1 MVKLI
6 RFGNFN
12 KKLFLP
18 FGLAFIQILIN
29 IMNATFPEKMKNQIL
44 ESIGVSLSEMAIA
57 LISLLNIFSF
67 KAKKEYTPQRKR
79 IIIILHFFTLA
90 FIFGGF
96 IGLNVYKSI
105 QANIYIQQHKAIQ
118 NPHNSGL
125 SSFES
130 IELIFITVVSFLLLK
145 YKYFIHHI
153 IAIIIF
159 IFISFF
165 IDLILDNFPDLFNRG
180 VIFIFISI
188 IIVAIDA
195 IDYGY
200 QKYMMDVLFYPYWS
214 LALIIGITN
223 FFIFFTL
230 LIACLAKG
238 KENSFK
244 EKNQMFIGFY
254 KYFEEVNVGIII
266 VKHIL
271 NIILNFFLNL
281 FRVLTILYFTP
292 DYILISFTVSRIL
305 DIVIE
310 SKKYECLALFFLQF
324 ITLMFYL
331 EIFEFNFWGLNKNTR
346 RNIQER
352 EKDEMLSQERISR
365 TSSTSE
371 IEVSPDYIVYS
382 TRNKSG
388 GSFDINDQRPESP
401 IHIIE
406 LREKIEH
413 E

>member
-1 MVKLI
+1 
-6 RFGNFN
+6 
-12 KKLFLP
+12 
-18 FGLAFIQILIN
+18 
-29 IMNATFPEKMKNQIL
+29 
-44 ESIGVSLSEMAIA
+44 
-57 LISLLNIFSF
+57 
-67 KAKKEYTPQRKR
+67 
-79 IIIILHFFTLA
+79 
-90 FIFGGF
+90 
-96 IGLNVYKSI
+96 
-105 QANIYIQQHKAIQ
+105 
-118 NPHNSGL
+118 
-125 SSFES
+125 
-130 IELIFITVVSFLLLK
+130 
-145 YKYFIHHI
+145 
-153 IAIIIF
+153 
-159 IFISFF
+159 
-165 IDLILDNFPDLFNRG
+165 
-180 VIFIFISI
+180 
-188 IIVAIDA
+188 
-195 IDYGY
+195 
-200 QKYMMDVLFYPYWS
+200 
-214 LALIIGITN
+214 
-223 FFIFFTL
+223 
-230 LIACLAKG
+230 
-238 KENSFK
+238 
-244 EKNQMFIGFY
+244 MFIGFY

-281 FRVLTILYFTP
+281 FRVLTILYLTP

-331 EIFEFNFWGLNKNTR
+331 EIFEFNFCGLNKNTR

>member
-6 RFGNFN
+6 QFGNFN

-44 ESIGVSLSEMAIA
+44 ESLGAALSELAIA
-57 LISLLNIFSF
+57 LIPLFNIFSF
-67 KAKKEYTPQRKR
+67 KAKTDFHQRKR
-79 IIIILHFFTLA
+79 IIIILHFFALA
-90 FIFGGF
+90 FILGIFV
-96 IGLNVYKSI
+96 GLNMYKSI
-105 QANIYIQQHKAIQ
+105 KANISSQQQSKAVQ

-130 IELIFITVVSFLLLK
+130 IELVFITIVSFLLLK

-165 IDLILDNFPDLFNRG
+165 IDLILDNFPDLFDRG

-214 LALIIGITN
+214 IALIIGITN
-223 FFIFFTL
+223 FFIFGTL

-365 TSSTSE
+365 ASSTSE

-382 TRNKSG
+382 NRNKSG

>member
-1 MVKLI
+1 LEILI
-6 RFGNFN
+6 KNF
-12 KKLFLP
+12 F
-18 FGLAFIQILIN
+18 FRLAFMQILIN

-44 ESIGVSLSEMAIA
+44 ESLGAALSELAIA
-57 LISLLNIFSF
+57 LIPLFNIFSF
-67 KAKKEYTPQRKR
+67 KAKTDFHQRKR

-130 IELIFITVVSFLLLK
+130 IELIFITIVSFLLLK

-165 IDLILDNFPDLFNRG
+165 IDLILDNFPDLFDRG

-223 FFIFFTL
+223 FFIFSTL

-292 DYILISFTVSRIL
+292 DYILISFTISRII
-305 DIVIE
+305 DIIIE

-331 EIFEFNFWGLNKNTR
+331 EIFEFNFCGLNKNTR

-365 TSSTSE
+365 TSE
-371 IEVSPDYIVYS
+371 IDASPDYIVNII
-382 TRNKSG
+382 NKDDG
-388 GSFDINDQRPESP
+388 AFDINEETNENS
-401 IHIIE
+401 IHAIE
-406 LREKIEH
+406 LQEKIEH

>member
-6 RFGNFN
+6 QFGNFN

-44 ESIGVSLSEMAIA
+44 ESLGAALSELAIA
-57 LISLLNIFSF
+57 LIPLFNIFSF
-67 KAKKEYTPQRKR
+67 KAKTDFHQRKR
-79 IIIILHFFTLA
+79 IIIILHFFALA
-90 FIFGGF
+90 FILGIFV
-96 IGLNVYKSI
+96 GLNMYKSI
-105 QANIYIQQHKAIQ
+105 KANISSQQQSKAVQ

-130 IELIFITVVSFLLLK
+130 IELVFITIVSFLLLK

-165 IDLILDNFPDLFNRG
+165 IDLILDNFPDLFDRG

-214 LALIIGITN
+214 IALIIGITN
-223 FFIFFTL
+223 FFIFGTL

-254 KYFEEVNVGIII
+254 KYFEEVNIGIII
-266 VKHIL
+266 AKHLL
-271 NIILNFFLNL
+271 NII
-281 FRVLTILYFTP
+281 
-292 DYILISFTVSRIL
+292 
-305 DIVIE
+305 
-310 SKKYECLALFFLQF
+310 
-324 ITLMFYL
+324 
-331 EIFEFNFWGLNKNTR
+331 
-346 RNIQER
+346 
-352 EKDEMLSQERISR
+352 
-365 TSSTSE
+365 
-371 IEVSPDYIVYS
+371 
-382 TRNKSG
+382 
-388 GSFDINDQRPESP
+388 
-401 IHIIE
+401 
-406 LREKIEH
+406 
-413 E
+413 

>member
-1 MVKLI
+1 MSIYL
-6 RFGNFN
+6 
-12 KKLFLP
+12 KKILS
-18 FGLAFIQILIN
+18 FI
-29 IMNATFPEKMKNQIL
+29 
-44 ESIGVSLSEMAIA
+44 
-57 LISLLNIFSF
+57 
-67 KAKKEYTPQRKR
+67 
-79 IIIILHFFTLA
+79 
-90 FIFGGF
+90 
-96 IGLNVYKSI
+96 
-105 QANIYIQQHKAIQ
+105 
-118 NPHNSGL
+118 
-125 SSFES
+125 
-130 IELIFITVVSFLLLK
+130 
-145 YKYFIHHI
+145 
-153 IAIIIF
+153 
-159 IFISFF
+159 
-165 IDLILDNFPDLFNRG
+165 
-180 VIFIFISI
+180 
-188 IIVAIDA
+188 
-195 IDYGY
+195 
-200 QKYMMDVLFYPYWS
+200 
-214 LALIIGITN
+214 
-223 FFIFFTL
+223 
-230 LIACLAKG
+230 
-238 KENSFK
+238 
-244 EKNQMFIGFY
+244 
-254 KYFEEVNVGIII
+254 
-266 VKHIL
+266 

>member
-18 FGLAFIQILIN
+18 FGLAFMQILIN

-44 ESIGVSLSEMAIA
+44 ESLGAALSELAIA
-57 LISLLNIFSF
+57 LIPLFNIFSF
-67 KAKKEYTPQRKR
+67 KAKTDFHQRKR
-79 IIIILHFFTLA
+79 IIIILHFFALA
-90 FIFGGF
+90 FILGIFV
-96 IGLNVYKSI
+96 GLNMYKSI
-105 QANIYIQQHKAIQ
+105 KANISSQQQSKAVQ

-130 IELIFITVVSFLLLK
+130 IELVFITIVSFLLLK

-223 FFIFFTL
+223 FFIFSTL

-406 LREKIEH
+406 LREIIEH

>member
-18 FGLAFIQILIN
+18 FGLAFMQILIN

-44 ESIGVSLSEMAIA
+44 ESLGAALSELAIA
-57 LISLLNIFSF
+57 LIPLFNIFSF
-67 KAKKEYTPQRKR
+67 KAKTDFHQRKR
-79 IIIILHFFTLA
+79 IIIILHFFALA
-90 FIFGGF
+90 FILGIFV
-96 IGLNVYKSI
+96 GLNMYKSI
-105 QANIYIQQHKAIQ
+105 KANISSQQQSKAVQ

-130 IELIFITVVSFLLLK
+130 IELVFITIVSFLLLK

-214 LALIIGITN
+214 IALIIGITN
-223 FFIFFTL
+223 FFIFGTL

-254 KYFEEVNVGIII
+254 KYFEEVNIGIII
-266 VKHIL
+266 AKHLL

-281 FRVLTILYFTP
+281 FRVLTILYLTP
-292 DYILISFTVSRIL
+292 DYILISFTISRII
-305 DIVIE
+305 DIIIE

-331 EIFEFNFWGLNKNTR
+331 EIFEFNFCGLNKNTR

-365 TSSTSE
+365 TSE
-371 IEVSPDYIVYS
+371 IDASPDYIVNII
-382 TRNKSG
+382 NKDDG
-388 GSFDINDQRPESP
+388 AFDINEETNENS
-401 IHIIE
+401 IHAIE
-406 LREKIEH
+406 LQEKIEH